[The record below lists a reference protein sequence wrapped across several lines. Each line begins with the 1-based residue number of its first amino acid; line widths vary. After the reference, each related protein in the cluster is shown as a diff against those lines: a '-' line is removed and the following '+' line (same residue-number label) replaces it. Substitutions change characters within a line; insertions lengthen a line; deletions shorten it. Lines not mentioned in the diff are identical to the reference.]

1 MKQSNFYQLIYK
13 IMEKQ
18 HYEVLDNEGKLQ
30 FSMWYIDELKATLD
44 LLSHEEIAWVI
55 ETIEKA
61 FLDWK
66 KIFIAWNWWSSA
78 TSSHM
83 ASDLQKTTLWK
94 QPQTKNDQFK
104 FKAISLSD
112 NIPVMTAWWNDEG
125 YDYIFSEQLKTL
137 WETWDILIII
147 TWSWNSGNLI
157 KAIEVAKEN
166 WIKTIWFLWFDWW
179 KAKWMLDQS
188 ILVNST
194 NYWPIEDIHMVLVH
208 LITEYFK
215 KMINK

>member
-1 MKQSNFYQLIYK
+1 
-13 IMEKQ
+13 METKKN
-18 HYEVLDNEGKLQ
+18 YEWLDNQGKCD
-30 FSMWYIDELKATLD
+30 FSKWYIQELEGTLN
-44 LLSHEEIAWVI
+44 LLNHEEIAWVI

-78 TSSHM
+78 TASHM

-94 QPQTKNDQFK
+94 QPQTKNNNFK

-112 NIPVMTAWWNDEG
+112 NIPVMTAWGNDEW

-137 WETWDILIII
+137 WDEWDVLIII
-147 TWSWNSGNLI
+147 TWSWNSWNLI

-166 WIKTIWFLWFDWW
+166 WIKTIWFLWFDGW
-179 KAKWMLDQS
+179 KAKWMVDQS
-188 ILVNST
+188 IFVDST

-208 LITEYFK
+208 LITWYFK
-215 KMINK
+215 WQIN

>member
-1 MKQSNFYQLIYK
+1 
-13 IMEKQ
+13 METKKN
-18 HYEVLDNEGKLQ
+18 YEWLDNQGKCD
-30 FSMWYIDELKATLD
+30 FSKWYIQELEGTLD
-44 LLSHEEIAWVI
+44 LLNHEEIAWVI

-78 TSSHM
+78 TASHM

-94 QPQTKNDQFK
+94 QPQTKNNNFK

-112 NIPVMTAWWNDEG
+112 NIPVMTAWGNDEW

-137 WETWDILIII
+137 WEEWDVLIII
-147 TWSWNSGNLI
+147 TWSWNSWNLI

-166 WIKTIWFLWFDWW
+166 WIKTIWFLWFDGW
-179 KAKWMLDQS
+179 KAKWMVDQS
-188 ILVNST
+188 ILVDST
-194 NYWPIEDIHMVLVH
+194 NYWPIEDIHMILVH
-208 LITEYFK
+208 LITWYFK
-215 KMINK
+215 GVIQK

>member
-1 MKQSNFYQLIYK
+1 
-13 IMEKQ
+13 METKKN
-18 HYEVLDNEGKLQ
+18 YEWLDNQGKCD
-30 FSMWYIDELKATLD
+30 FSKWYIQELEGTLD
-44 LLSHEEIAWVI
+44 LLNHEEIAWVI

-78 TSSHM
+78 TASHM

-94 QPQTKNDQFK
+94 QPQTKNNNFK

-112 NIPVMTAWWNDEG
+112 NIPVMTAWGNDEW

-137 WETWDILIII
+137 WEEWDVLIII
-147 TWSWNSGNLI
+147 TWSWNSWNLI

-166 WIKTIWFLWFDWW
+166 WIKTIWFLWFDGW
-179 KAKWMLDQS
+179 KAKWMVDQS
-188 ILVNST
+188 ILVDST

-208 LITEYFK
+208 LITWYFK
-215 KMINK
+215 WQIN